1 MISMKEI
8 LNPQKKP
15 KSSEDEEIEL
25 LDINQE
31 EKEEKIGTIVIND
44 IISSDIIDGIEEEQD
59 EIQMNI
65 KTKKPESNIQIKLE
79 EKTAIKDVEVGKKQ
93 KNIMKKSS
101 ELTKIEITELVKQIL
116 KIKKLDLET
125 KSLISRFT
133 EKYIKYK
140 YFFEGEFKD
149 NYQKSELQETICE
162 ELQSLSQELERSKKF
177 SQKNI
182 NKVKNAFMII
192 NDIDFAETSLI
203 KILKENNILYEQA
216 TAIKKIVINY
226 NKIYTQ
232 FLKKLDNKNFNLILT
247 RYGLTSTYISN
258 IRVNMKFNPIF
269 SKEGIEK
276 AFHSELVV
284 EDLKNVQLRLLS
296 IKIFE
301 DWLNF
306 SLKEQYLIYL
316 PNTLYKKPRKLY
328 NILNSIDD
336 NYSQNKIK
344 FIIDFNILLNYRK
357 AITYLKKRGYRF
369 VIDCSIKEIEEH
381 KNMNKELCMFDQIYI
396 YTTKNQKQQ
405 IKFSESIQKNIIY
418 TEEKLIT
425 LEGGAII

>member
-203 KILKENNILYEQA
+203 KILKENTLQ
-216 TAIKKIVINY
+216 KS
-226 NKIYTQ
+226 
-232 FLKKLDNKNFNLILT
+232 FL
-247 RYGLTSTYISN
+247 
-258 IRVNMKFNPIF
+258 
-269 SKEGIEK
+269 
-276 AFHSELVV
+276 
-284 EDLKNVQLRLLS
+284 
-296 IKIFE
+296 
-301 DWLNF
+301 
-306 SLKEQYLIYL
+306 
-316 PNTLYKKPRKLY
+316 
-328 NILNSIDD
+328 
-336 NYSQNKIK
+336 
-344 FIIDFNILLNYRK
+344 
-357 AITYLKKRGYRF
+357 
-369 VIDCSIKEIEEH
+369 
-381 KNMNKELCMFDQIYI
+381 
-396 YTTKNQKQQ
+396 
-405 IKFSESIQKNIIY
+405 
-418 TEEKLIT
+418 EKL
-425 LEGGAII
+425 